1 VPGERDDVQLGG
13 DAIKDPVRPAIVADE
28 RRRWLALYVLCVGM
42 LMIVLDATIVNVALP
57 TIQEDLGFSQN
68 DLAWVVNAYLIAFG
82 GLLLLSGRIGDLIGQ
97 RRIFLIGLGVFTGAS
112 LLCALAQSQGV
123 LIGAR
128 FVQGVGG
135 ALTSAVILGMIV
147 TMFPEPRE
155 QARAIGAYTFVAVA
169 GGSIGLLLG
178 GVLTETINWHWIFF
192 VNIPIG
198 VATALAAIRLVPD
211 REGIGLTAGAD
222 IPGAVLLTGG
232 LMLFVYTILGVAE
245 EGWGSGQTL
254 LLGAISIG
262 LLIAFVARQARVA
275 NPLMPLRLFRSRQV
289 SGANLV
295 QALMVVGMFAMFFLG
310 ALYMQRI
317 LGYDALQVGLA
328 YLPLTIVMGTMSFR
342 YTAQLNLKYG
352 PEGTLTPA
360 LIFVAAGLLWLART
374 PIDANYVI
382 DLLPSMILIGLG
394 AGLGFPS
401 LMTLAMSGVTQ
412 SDSGLASGLVNTS
425 LQVGGAIGLAI
436 LATFA
441 TQRTEGLLSDG
452 EPAAEALNSGYH
464 LAYLIGAGLVLVAI
478 AVAVTTLR
486 ARIPGLAPEPVPEP
500 VAELAPAG
508 GGEPAPVVVPATDE
522 RRAFTVRPLPASVAN
537 PCEEAG
543 VRVTI
548 GCGGGAGTAPVD
560 LDAKQ

>member
-1 VPGERDDVQLGG
+1 M
-13 DAIKDPVRPAIVADE
+13 KDLALPAMAADE

-68 DLAWVVNAYLIAFG
+68 DLAWVVNAYLVAFG

-155 QARAIGAYTFVAVA
+155 QAKAIGAYTFVAVA

-211 REGIGLTAGAD
+211 REGIGLSAGAD
-222 IPGAVLLTGG
+222 LPGAVLLTCG

-245 EGWGSGQTL
+245 EGWGSSQTL

-342 YTAQLNLKYG
+342 FTGQLNLKYG
-352 PEGTLTPA
+352 PEATLVPA
-360 LIFVAAGLLWLART
+360 MIFIVAGLLWLART
-374 PIDANYVI
+374 PIDANYVL

-401 LMTLAMSGVTQ
+401 LMTLAMSGVSE

-425 LQVGGAIGLAI
+425 VQVGGAIGLAV

-441 TQRTEGLLSDG
+441 TERTEGLLADG

-478 AVAVTTLR
+478 AIAFTTLR
-486 ARIPGLAPEPVPEP
+486 ARIPELAPEPVPEP
-500 VAELAPAG
+500 VVESVPAG
-508 GGEPAPVVVPATDE
+508 LGEPAPAVVAATAE
-522 RRAFTVRPLPASVAN
+522 RPAFTVRPLPASAAN

-543 VRVTI
+543 IRVTI
-548 GCGGGAGTAPVD
+548 GCGGCTATSP
-560 LDAKQ
+560 

>member
-1 VPGERDDVQLGG
+1 MNDLVL
-13 DAIKDPVRPAIVADE
+13 PAVAADE

-262 LLIAFVARQARVA
+262 LLMAFVARQARVA

-295 QALMVVGMFAMFFLG
+295 QALLVVGMFAMFFLG

-317 LGYDALQVGLA
+317 VGYDALQVGLA

-342 YTAQLNLKYG
+342 FTGQLNLKYG
-352 PEGTLTPA
+352 PEATLVPA
-360 LIFVAAGLLWLART
+360 MIFVVAGLLWLART
-374 PIDANYVI
+374 PIDANYVF

-401 LMTLAMSGVTQ
+401 LMTLAMSGVTE

-425 LQVGGAIGLAI
+425 VQVGGAIGLAI

-441 TQRTEGLLSDG
+441 TKRTEGLLSDG
-452 EPAAEALNSGYH
+452 DPAAEALNSGYH

-478 AVAVTTLR
+478 AVAFTTLR
-486 ARIPGLAPEPVPEP
+486 ARFPGLAPEPVPEP
-500 VAELAPAG
+500 VVEPAPAG
-508 GGEPAPVVVPATDE
+508 GGEPAPAVVAATAE
-522 RRAFTVRPLPASVAN
+522 RPAFTVRPLPASVAN

-548 GCGGGAGTAPVD
+548 GCGGGAGSAP
-560 LDAKQ
+560 